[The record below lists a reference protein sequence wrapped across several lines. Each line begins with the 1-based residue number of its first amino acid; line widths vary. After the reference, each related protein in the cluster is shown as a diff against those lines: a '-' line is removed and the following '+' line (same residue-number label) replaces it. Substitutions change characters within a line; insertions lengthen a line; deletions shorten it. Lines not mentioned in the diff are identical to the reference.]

1 MNKIFNNNISNL
13 EKEGLKY
20 LVGKLKMIFG
30 LYYFKWKGNKNILNE
45 GLAIIKEM
53 NSPGLLKAY
62 SDAFSF
68 AL

>member
-1 MNKIFNNNISNL
+1 
-13 EKEGLKY
+13 
-20 LVGKLKMIFG
+20 MIFG
-30 LYYFKWKGNKNILNE
+30 LYYFKLKGNKNILNE